1 MVEKMGIYAEFFLS
15 MTWAV
20 LVSLGI
26 RQFLNREMEIQ
37 LAAVCGLMG
46 GIIGWLQGAII
57 ADNWDSLFAGTTPPR
72 EMIVGV
78 CVGLFVVAFQ
88 IRLSR

>member
-46 GIIGWLQGAII
+46 GIIGW
-57 ADNWDSLFAGTTPPR
+57 
-72 EMIVGV
+72 
-78 CVGLFVVAFQ
+78 AFQ